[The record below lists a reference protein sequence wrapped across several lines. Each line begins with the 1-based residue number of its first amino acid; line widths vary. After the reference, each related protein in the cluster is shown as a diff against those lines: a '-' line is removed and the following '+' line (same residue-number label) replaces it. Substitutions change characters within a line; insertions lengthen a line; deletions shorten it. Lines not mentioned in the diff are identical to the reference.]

1 MARVALLMT
10 LAAAMLVLAVGRW
23 TVQGLRW
30 FVLGK
35 ADPA

>member
-10 LAAAMLVLAVGRW
+10 LAAGALVLAVGAW

-30 FVLGK
+30 MAGLVR
-35 ADPA
+35 